1 MSMTGL
7 DVFDTTIQKTNHWLK
22 EIMQELGWDDRHK
35 AYEGMRVTLHTLRDR
50 LTMAE
55 MADLGAQLPL
65 LVRGVFYESWVPT
78 DQPRKARH
86 VTEFLAPVCEYFARD
101 TGVDAEK
108 VVRAVFR
115 VLAEHITAGELR
127 DIQHV
132 LPEELNTLWP
142 AGALKRA

>member
-7 DVFDTTIQKTNHWLK
+7 DVFDTTLQKTNLWLK
-22 EIMQELGWDDRHK
+22 EIMQDLGWDDRHK
-35 AYEGMRVTLHTLRDR
+35 AYEGLRVTLHALRDR
-50 LTMAE
+50 LTVAE

-65 LVRGVFYESWVPT
+65 LVRGAFYESWVPT
-78 DQPRKARH
+78 STPRKVRH
-86 VTEFLAPVCEYFARD
+86 VEEFLTPVREYFARD
-101 TGVDAEK
+101 TMVDAEK

-132 LPEELNTLWP
+132 LPEELKTLWP
-142 AGALKRA
+142 ADALKRA